1 MMNNPEA
8 ELSSKTTVQASDQV
22 SIVIDH
28 LVMEFEVPGTLDYL
42 RVIDDISFEV
52 GKGEFLAIVGPS
64 GCGKTTLLRIIAGL
78 LKQTSGDVSVVTQSE
93 NSLPRLG
100 FVSQQSNLYPWRRVI
115 DNVSFGRELKQWNG
129 KWTAPWNRSK
139 IRAEVIPFL
148 ELVGL
153 KDFQRYFPHQISG
166 GMQQRVNLARAL
178 AINPEVLLMDEPF
191 GALDAQTRENLQDEL
206 QRIVL
211 ASDASI
217 IFITHDIREAVYLAD
232 RVIVLTARPGKVRTS
247 VKVPAARP
255 RPPEYQ
261 LTEEFNDLV
270 RLVWHDV
277 HGDSGR

>member
-1 MMNNPEA
+1 MNNMNLPSSA
-8 ELSSKTTVQASDQV
+8 EESSLTDGDS
-22 SIVIDH
+22 SIIIQN
-28 LVMEFEVPGTLDYL
+28 LLMEFEIPGSQGVL
-42 RVIDDISFEV
+42 RVIDDVSFRV
-52 GKGEFLAIVGPS
+52 GNGEFVAVVGPS

-78 LKQTSGDVSVVTQSE
+78 LKQTSGEVSVVTESPHT
-93 NSLPRLG
+93 LPRLG
-100 FVSQQSNLYPWRRVI
+100 FVSQQANLYPWRRVI

-129 KWTAPWNRSK
+129 KWTAPWKRKK
-139 IRAEVIPFL
+139 IRDEVMPYL

-153 KDFQRYFPHQISG
+153 KDFPRYFPHQISG

-206 QRIVL
+206 QKIAL
-211 ASDASI
+211 SSDASI

-232 RVIVLTARPGKVRTS
+232 RVIVLTPRPGKVRTS
-247 VKVPAARP
+247 VRVPAVRP
-255 RPPEYQ
+255 RAPEYQ

-277 HGDSGR
+277 HGESGRQ